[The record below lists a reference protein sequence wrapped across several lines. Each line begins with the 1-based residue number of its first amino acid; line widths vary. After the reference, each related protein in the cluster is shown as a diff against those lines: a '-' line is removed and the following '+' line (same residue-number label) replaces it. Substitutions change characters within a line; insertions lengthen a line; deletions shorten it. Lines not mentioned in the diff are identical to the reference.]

1 MGLMADIS
9 ERKRMEEQLRQ
20 AAKMEAV
27 GRLAGGVAHDFNNLL
42 TVITGYSD
50 ILLQRLGL
58 GDALRRQVEEIKKAG
73 ERAAGLTSQL
83 LAFSRKQVAQPKA
96 VDLNEAVAGLA
107 SMLRRLI
114 GEHID
119 LVTTLQ
125 EGIGRIRVDP
135 GQLDQILMN
144 LAVNARDAMP
154 NGGAL
159 TIETRTVCG
168 DRPMIRLIVR
178 DTGHGM
184 DADTVA
190 HIFEPFFTTKE
201 QGKGTGLGLATTY
214 GIVTQSGGA
223 IRVDSAPGRGTV
235 FTIEFPLI
243 ADPLQAAAL
252 PSPECAPAAREGTIL
267 LVEDEAL
274 VRELVREIL
283 AGDGYHVLEASGGE
297 EAVQRYGQQIG
308 RIDLLVTDVVMPGMS
323 GRVLA
328 ERVRLLRP
336 DLKVLFMSGYT
347 DDAVLRDE
355 ARGATVAFLQK
366 PFAPDVLSTT
376 VRQILDEVRA
386 RRI

>member
-1 MGLMADIS
+1 
-9 ERKRMEEQLRQ
+9 
-20 AAKMEAV
+20 
-27 GRLAGGVAHDFNNLL
+27 
-42 TVITGYSD
+42 
-50 ILLQRLGL
+50 
-58 GDALRRQVEEIKKAG
+58 
-73 ERAAGLTSQL
+73 
-83 LAFSRKQVAQPKA
+83 
-96 VDLNEAVAGLA
+96 
-107 SMLRRLI
+107 
-114 GEHID
+114 
-119 LVTTLQ
+119 
-125 EGIGRIRVDP
+125 
-135 GQLDQILMN
+135 MN